1 MIFARIASLPFIAL
15 RFCLSGGL
23 ASVMHFTTM
32 YLALQ
37 AGVSPAF
44 STALG
49 AVVGAWAN
57 YLLQYRLTFHSRQR
71 HRVAAVRFACTVV
84 VSWALNLL
92 IFVELFSL
100 FNGHLLLVQGV
111 TTAAVAL
118 CNYWMMKHVV
128 FFQDVPSNV

>member
-1 MIFARIASLPFIAL
+1 VFFARIAGLPSLAL

-23 ASVMHFTTM
+23 ASVVHFTTM
-32 YLALQ
+32 YLTLQ
-37 AGVSPAF
+37 AGASPAF

-71 HRVAAVRFACTVV
+71 HRVAAGRYVCTVAI
-84 VSWALNLL
+84 SWTLNLL
-92 IFVELFSL
+92 IFVVLCAAL
-100 FNGHLLLVQGV
+100 GGHVLLAQVV

-118 CNYWMMKHVV
+118 CNYWMLKHLV
-128 FFQDVPSNV
+128 FFQDVRSSA